1 MYLRK
6 LNKHLSSAFPLHRPF
21 FREVDAKVNSFS
33 ANLSLSAPEFIEVLR
48 FRGTVRGLEGEMSF
62 LHNFGFEKKA
72 SILAATFLHNREFSF
87 SQAVL
92 AMRLIL
98 PLGGVSLLL
107 LMNFIKFFKEVA
119 VGESAR

>member
-1 MYLRK
+1 
-6 LNKHLSSAFPLHRPF
+6 
-21 FREVDAKVNSFS
+21 
-33 ANLSLSAPEFIEVLR
+33 
-48 FRGTVRGLEGEMSF
+48 MSF

-72 SILAATFLHNREFSF
+72 SILAATFMHNREFSL

-92 AMRLIL
+92 ALRLVI

-119 VGESAR
+119 NGDQAGTIRV

>member
-1 MYLRK
+1 
-6 LNKHLSSAFPLHRPF
+6 
-21 FREVDAKVNSFS
+21 
-33 ANLSLSAPEFIEVLR
+33 
-48 FRGTVRGLEGEMSF
+48 MSF

-72 SILAATFLHNREFSF
+72 SILAATFLHNREFTF

-119 VGESAR
+119 AGENAAQTIKVEHLLSLLGLKFLKRNEMII

>member
-1 MYLRK
+1 
-6 LNKHLSSAFPLHRPF
+6 
-21 FREVDAKVNSFS
+21 
-33 ANLSLSAPEFIEVLR
+33 
-48 FRGTVRGLEGEMSF
+48 MSF

-72 SILAATFLHNREFSF
+72 GILAATFIHNRDFTF

-119 VGESAR
+119 AGEKATQTIKMEHLLYLLGLKFLKRNEMII